1 MNRRDFLR
9 NAVQGLAGL
18 AGLVVA
24 RVLPAKAERKAEIGV
39 PPDIKALHLLEDLE
53 FLTGAG
59 VGQPLGVINNGVENG
74 GYLVPP
80 EIKDQLLQWET
91 NGQGV
96 LSARKSIPLVSDE
109 LVADSIVSLDELIRG
124 ARVEAQRAA
133 EKLDQAMLANS

>member
-24 RVLPAKAERKAEIGV
+24 RVLPAKAERKAEI
-39 PPDIKALHLLEDLE
+39 
-53 FLTGAG
+53 
-59 VGQPLGVINNGVENG
+59 G